1 MFQDSDQS
9 KVGIEGREKTP
20 TICQL
25 PVMDALGQRE
35 ARRPT
40 MLFQRRGSQLHEH
53 ELGPNRSITPR
64 KSTHF
69 ETPTSG
75 DTDNFSRHP
84 LGHLSISEST
94 FGCYSWGRVQE
105 CDWLLI
111 EARNTA
117 KHPIICRTDPH
128 NKPFFAFPGTK
139 PHMQNLSE
147 NCTPT
152 S

>member
-1 MFQDSDQS
+1 MRHTPNFALTSGREHGMKKKKGFLKDIFEDPMFQDSDQS

-111 EARNTA
+111 DRGQ
-117 KHPIICRTDPH
+117 KYC
-128 NKPFFAFPGTK
+128 
-139 PHMQNLSE
+139 
-147 NCTPT
+147 
-152 S
+152 